1 MRSKEKPILNTL
13 IKGGTIITASDT
25 YQADL
30 LIAADRIALMG
41 ADLPV
46 EGAEVVDATGKM
58 ITPGG
63 IDVHTHLE
71 LPFFGTVSSDDF
83 YTGQKAAAFGG
94 TTTHLDFV
102 IQAKGE
108 SLHQAIENWHKK
120 AGPKSASNYGFHV
133 AITDLTDEVIDEIPS
148 VAQEGVTSLKLFMA
162 YKGVFQVDDTTLF
175 KTLMKA
181 AEAGMITMVHA
192 ENGDDE
198 KKQLVWDQ
206 LCLIPFSTALKKL

>member
-1 MRSKEKPILNTL
+1 MNTL

-30 LIAADRIALMG
+30 LIADDSIALMG

-46 EGAEVVDATGKM
+46 EGAKVVDATGKM

-94 TTTHLDFV
+94 TTTHHTVPNSL
-102 IQAKGE
+102 ALLRLKGR
-108 SLHQAIENWHKK
+108 S
-120 AGPKSASNYGFHV
+120 AGLPVSP
-133 AITDLTDEVIDEIPS
+133 I
-148 VAQEGVTSLKLFMA
+148 
-162 YKGVFQVDDTTLF
+162 
-175 KTLMKA
+175 
-181 AEAGMITMVHA
+181 GMRHNM
-192 ENGDDE
+192 
-198 KKQLVWDQ
+198 L
-206 LCLIPFSTALKKL
+206 